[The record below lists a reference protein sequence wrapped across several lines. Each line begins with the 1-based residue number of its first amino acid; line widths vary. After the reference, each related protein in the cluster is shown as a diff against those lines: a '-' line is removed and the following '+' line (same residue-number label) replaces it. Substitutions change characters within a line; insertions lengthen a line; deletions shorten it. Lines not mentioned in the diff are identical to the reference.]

1 MANQFMRTE
10 ILLGTEA
17 ISKLKDSRVAVFGLG
32 GVGGH
37 VCEALVRSG
46 VGTIDIIDNDTV
58 SLTNLNRQLIALH
71 STIGQKKTDVMKKHL
86 LDINPELVVNSYDCF
101 MLPENSDTFPFSEY
115 DYVVDAIDTVT
126 AKLELAVKCQ
136 EYGIPLISS
145 MGTGNKL
152 DPTKLKVTDINKTSV
167 CPLAKVMRHELRK
180 RGIKKLKVVYS
191 EELPVTPH
199 EIEGMETK
207 GNTGRMAPGSSAFV
221 PSVAGLILAREVVMD
236 LVSDIT

>member
-17 ISKLKDSRVAVFGLG
+17 ISKLKNSRVAVFGLG